1 MSIRVETEQTYGIKD
16 RKIAGIIAFTAF
28 VLLSAL
34 LGFIGYRI
42 SNPSQPKLVPSEEMT
57 LVPLNPQILEQA
69 RKGGQSG
76 TPAKAKRSRTTP
88 PQMTQVLT
96 QQSSTSHAKSGNSS
110 ITNTQTPNNNPSSV
124 KQVSDNPFATGGIND
139 GKYRG
144 NDPEGMYDNQESIS
158 KSTEKVNRFLVK
170 VPNTNNIKS
179 DENCKIVLTA
189 LVDPDGAIIGNPTSL
204 KGSSTTNNMALIN
217 QVISTVKNQA
227 RFNKV
232 EATKNTKETIVI
244 RIIAN

>member
-16 RKIAGIIAFTAF
+16 RKIAGIIAFAAF

-42 SNPSQPKLVPSEEMT
+42 SNPSLPKPVPSEEMT
-57 LVPLNPQILEQA
+57 LVPLNPQILEQVS
-69 RKGGQSG
+69 KGGQSG
-76 TPAKAKRSRTTP
+76 TPVKAEKSKTTP
-88 PQMTQVLT
+88 PQMAQILT
-96 QQSSTSHAKSGNSS
+96 QQSSTSHEKSGNSN
-110 ITNTQTPNNNPSSV
+110 ITNTQTPNNNPSGAKYLSE
-124 KQVSDNPFATGGIND
+124 NPFATGGINE

-144 NDPEGMYDNQESIS
+144 KDPEGMRDDQIS
-158 KSTEKVNRFLVK
+158 DSKLTEKTDRFLVK

-179 DENCKIVLTA
+179 DENCKIVLTV
-189 LVDPDGAIIGNPTSL
+189 LVDPNGTIIGNPSIV
-204 KGSSTTNNMALIN
+204 KSSSTTNNMALIN
-217 QVISTVKNQA
+217 QVIGTVKNQA

-232 EATKNTKETIVI
+232 DATKNTKETITI

>member
-42 SNPSQPKLVPSEEMT
+42 SNPSLPRPVLSEEMT

-69 RKGGQSG
+69 RKSGQSG
-76 TPAKAKRSRTTP
+76 TPAKVERSKTTP
-88 PQMTQVLT
+88 PQMTEIRT
-96 QQSSTSHAKSGNSS
+96 QQNSTSHAKSGNSS
-110 ITNTQTPNNNPSSV
+110 ITNTQTPNNNPSGA
-124 KQVSDNPFATGGIND
+124 KYVSENPFATGGIND

-144 NDPEGMYDNQESIS
+144 KDPEGMHDNQIS
-158 KSTEKVNRFLVK
+158 DSKLTEKVDRFLIK
-170 VPNTNNIKS
+170 VPNTDNIKS
-179 DENCKIVLTA
+179 DENCKIVLNA
-189 LVDPDGAIIGNPTSL
+189 LVDPNGTIIGNPTIVKS
-204 KGSSTTNNMALIN
+204 SSTTNNMALIN

-227 RFNKV
+227 RFNKLD
-232 EATKNTKETIVI
+232 ATKNTKETIVI